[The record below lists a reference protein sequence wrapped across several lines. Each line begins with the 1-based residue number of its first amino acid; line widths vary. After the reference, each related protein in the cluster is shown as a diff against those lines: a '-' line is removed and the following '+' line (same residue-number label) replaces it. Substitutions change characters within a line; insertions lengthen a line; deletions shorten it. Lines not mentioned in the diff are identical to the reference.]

1 VPRLRKLTKHRVSI
15 PHPVGLSGK
24 PIFPLTQEYAKCALL
39 MHKPWTST
47 KILLFEKKANI
58 TAVEEYLAYI
68 QDDNCSLHL
77 KTTYEIALAMYI
89 RDQCYV
95 DINDMKQYDSDD
107 MDSDTEDIINAYGS
121 KSAEAPDDE
130 EFDFVLTHDWSQSQ
144 NIERDVTGP
153 GETWLKD
160 TICDI
165 RSKSDTKSV
174 PLKKDGS
181 SYKIEDVLSSDE
193 QSEIVFMVLDKLKE
207 WIEYEDECD
216 IHGRTTDFEPLRMTV
231 QGPGGTGKSFV
242 INVIVTAVESL
253 FPGAKVSEVVA
264 PTGAAAY
271 NVGGK
276 TFHSTLLLNWKKPWR
291 HLGPEKLERLKKTL
305 LRTLVLIID
314 ERSLVSMELLGS
326 AKRNVQ
332 NSAHGGTNRDR
343 DWGGIPI
350 VIALGDDHQLPSINP
365 GATSILVQNYSPT
378 VSREHQSIVAENIGR
393 EAFLG
398 LAANVKELKQS
409 RRIASDSD
417 DLKQI
422 TTALRTEEGLD
433 ESQVE
438 QLLSLKI
445 DNPKLSSERRKYVED
460 KGIWVFY
467 KRRDCASHN
476 KKMLKKIHSKN
487 NPVARIYAKVTQGR
501 GKHFKKREQ
510 SDRNFD
516 AAIGCRVAV
525 DPDNLCALIG
535 LYHGALGTIIEIVYA
550 HGQSPNAKQFPLYIV
565 VEMDRYTGP
574 VWDKKHPKQIPI
586 GVTTKVCDNDCC
598 ILQYIPLSIAFG
610 KTLHTFQGQEIVKHS
625 IQDVMVFE
633 CETLII
639 ESKYPGWLYTGIS
652 RVDSIGNGDIE
663 VSSLYFIPGNARENR
678 FINVRTKQHSN
689 DNYKRVDERDAWI
702 SYLDSCKK
710 TVTFSMSEKETLMD
724 WANSVEISSAA
735 LDEIISFHNNT

>member
-1 VPRLRKLTKHRVSI
+1 MPRLRKLTKHRVSI

-47 KILLFEKKANI
+47 KPLLFEKKGDV

-68 QDDNCSLHL
+68 QDDKCSLHL

-95 DINDMKQYDSDD
+95 DINDVRQYDSDD
-107 MDSDTEDIINAYGS
+107 LDSDTEDIINAYGS
-121 KSAEAPDDE
+121 KTAEAPDND
-130 EFDFVLTHDWSQSQ
+130 EFDFGLSHDWSQSQ
-144 NIERDVTGP
+144 NIQRDVTGP
-153 GETWLKD
+153 GATWLKD

-165 RSKSDTKSV
+165 RSKSDVKSV
-174 PLKKDGS
+174 PVKKDGT

-207 WIEYEDECD
+207 WIEYENDCE
-216 IHGRTTDFEPLRMTV
+216 IHGRTTDFKPLRMTV

-242 INVIVTAVESL
+242 INVIVTAIEAL

-276 TFHSTLLLNWKKPWR
+276 TFHSTFLLNWQKPWR
-291 HLGPEKLERLKKTL
+291 HLGPEKQERLKQTL

-332 NSAHGGTNRDR
+332 TCAHGGTNSER

-350 VIALGDDHQLPSINP
+350 VIALGDDHQLPSIKP
-365 GATSILVQNYSPT
+365 GATSVLVQDYLPT
-378 VSREHQSIVAENIGR
+378 ATRAHQSIVAENDGR
-393 EAFLG
+393 TAFLG
-398 LAANVKELKQS
+398 LADNVKELKQS
-409 RRIASDSD
+409 RRIAADSD

-422 TTALRTEEGLD
+422 TTALRTEEGLNTD
-433 ESQVE
+433 QVE

-445 DNPKLSSERRKYVED
+445 DNPNLSSERRTYLED

-467 KRRDCASHN
+467 KRKDCAKHN
-476 KKMLKKIHSKN
+476 KKMLKKIHSKS
-487 NPVARIYAKVTQGR
+487 NPVARIYAKVTQGK
-501 GKHFKKREQ
+501 GKHFRKREQ

-516 AAIGCRVAV
+516 AAVGSRVAI

-550 HGQSPNAKQFPLYIV
+550 EGHSPNAKQFPLYIV

-574 VWDKKHPKQIPI
+574 VWDRNHPKQVPI
-586 GVTTKVCDNDCC
+586 SVTTKVCENNCC

-610 KTLHTFQGQEIVKHS
+610 KTLHTFQGQEIIKHS

-678 FINVRTKQHSN
+678 FINVRTKQHSD
-689 DNYKRVDERDAWI
+689 DNYKRVNERDAWI

-710 TVTFSMSEKETLMD
+710 TVTFSVSEKETLMD

>member
-1 VPRLRKLTKHRVSI
+1 MPRLRKLTRHRISI

-24 PIFPLTQEYAKCALL
+24 PIFPLTEEYAKCALL

-47 KILLFEKKANI
+47 KILLFEKKGDV
-58 TAVEEYLAYI
+58 TAIEEYLAYI
-68 QDDNCSLHL
+68 QDDKCSLHL
-77 KTTYEIALAMYI
+77 KTTYQIALAMYI
-89 RDQCYV
+89 REQCYI
-95 DINDMKQYDSDD
+95 DINDMRQYDSDD
-107 MDSDTEDIINAYGS
+107 IDSDTEDIINAYGS
-121 KSAEAPDDE
+121 KTAQAPDDN
-130 EFDFVLTHDWSQSQ
+130 EFDFGLSHDWSQSL
-144 NIERDVTGP
+144 NIERDLTGP
-153 GETWLKD
+153 GETWLMN
-160 TICDI
+160 TIRDI
-165 RSKSDTKSV
+165 KSKSDKKSV
-174 PLKKDGS
+174 PMKNNGS
-181 SYKIEDVLSSDE
+181 SYKIDDVLSSPE
-193 QSEIVFMVLDKLKE
+193 QTEIVFMVLEKLRE
-207 WIEYEDECD
+207 WIEYEDECA
-216 IHGRTTDFEPLRMTV
+216 IHGRTTNFEPLRMTV

-242 INVIVTAVESL
+242 INVIVTAVEAL

-276 TFHSTLLLNWKKPWR
+276 TFHSTFLLNWKKPWR
-291 HLGPEKLERLKKTL
+291 HLGAEKQERLKETL

-326 AKRNVQ
+326 AKRNVE
-332 NSAHGGTNRDR
+332 SCAHGGTNRDR

-350 VIALGDDHQLPSINP
+350 VIALGDDHQLPSIKP
-365 GATSILVQNYSPT
+365 GATSVLVEDYSPT
-378 VSREHQSIVAENIGR
+378 ASREPQSIIAEDVGR

-398 LAANVKELKQS
+398 LAANVKELKTS
-409 RRIASDSD
+409 RRIAPDSH

-422 TTALRTEEGLD
+422 TSALRTEDGLN
-433 ESQVE
+433 EEQVE
-438 QLLSLKI
+438 QLLTLKI
-445 DNPKLSSERRKYVED
+445 DNPKLSIERRTYLED

-467 KRRDCASHN
+467 KRQDCAMHN
-476 KKMLKKIHSKN
+476 KKMLKKIHSKR
-487 NPVARIYAKVTQGR
+487 NPVARIYAKVTQGK
-501 GKHFKKREQ
+501 GKHFRKREQ

-516 AAIGCRVAV
+516 AAVGCRVAI

-535 LYHGALGTIIEIVYA
+535 LYHGALGTIIEIIYA
-550 HGQSPNAKQFPLYIV
+550 EGQSPNAKQFPLYII

-574 VWDKKHPKQIPI
+574 VWDKKHPKQVPI
-586 GVTTKVCDNDCC
+586 CVTTKVCDNNCC

-610 KTLHTFQGQEIVKHS
+610 KTLHTFQGQEIIKHS

-663 VSSLYFIPGNARENR
+663 LSSLYFIPTNARENR
-678 FINVRTKQHSN
+678 FINVRTKQHSV

-710 TVTFSMSEKETLMD
+710 TVTFSVSEKQTLMD
-724 WANSVEISSAA
+724 WANSVEISGTA
-735 LDEIISFHNNT
+735 LDEIISFHNNQ

>member
-1 VPRLRKLTKHRVSI
+1 
-15 PHPVGLSGK
+15 
-24 PIFPLTQEYAKCALL
+24 

-47 KILLFEKKANI
+47 KPLLFEKKSDV

-68 QDDNCSLHL
+68 QDDKCSLHL

-95 DINDMKQYDSDD
+95 DINDVKQYDSDD
-107 MDSDTEDIINAYGS
+107 LDSDTEDIINAYGS
-121 KSAEAPDDE
+121 KTADAPDDD
-130 EFDFVLTHDWSQSQ
+130 EFDFGLSYDWSQSH
-144 NIERDVTGP
+144 NIQRDITGP
-153 GETWLKD
+153 GKTWLED
-160 TICDI
+160 TICEI
-165 RSKSDTKSV
+165 RSKSDVKSV
-174 PLKKDGS
+174 PVKKDGS
-181 SYKIEDVLSSDE
+181 SYKIEDVLCSEE

-207 WIEYEDECD
+207 WIEYENDCD
-216 IHGRTTDFEPLRMTV
+216 IRGRTTKFEPLRMTV

-242 INVIVTAVESL
+242 INVIVTAVEAL
-253 FPGAKVSEVVA
+253 FPDAKVSEVVA

-276 TFHSTLLLNWKKPWR
+276 TFHSTFLLNWKKPWR
-291 HLGPEKLERLKKTL
+291 HLGPEKQERLKKTL

-314 ERSLVSMELLGS
+314 ERSLVSMELLGC

-332 NSAHGGTNRDR
+332 SSAHGGTNNEH

-350 VIALGDDHQLPSINP
+350 IIALGDDHQLPSVTP
-365 GATSILVQNYSPT
+365 GATSVLVHDYLPSAT
-378 VSREHQSIVAENIGR
+378 REHQSIIAENEGR
-393 EAFLG
+393 RAFLG
-398 LAANVKELKQS
+398 MCANVKELKKS
-409 RRIASDSD
+409 RRIAADSD

-422 TTALRTEEGLD
+422 TAALRTEEGLNAD
-433 ESQVE
+433 QVE
-438 QLLSLKI
+438 QLLTLKI
-445 DNPKLSSERRKYVED
+445 DNPNLSNERREYIED

-467 KRRDCASHN
+467 KRQDCARHN
-476 KKMLKKIHSKN
+476 KKMLKKIHSRT
-487 NPVARIYAKVTQGR
+487 NPVARIYAKVTQGK
-501 GKHFKKREQ
+501 GKHFRKREQ

-516 AAIGCRVAV
+516 GAVGSRVAI
-525 DPDNLCALIG
+525 DPDNLCSLIG

-550 HGQSPNAKQFPLYIV
+550 EGQSPNAKQFPLYIV

-574 VWDKKHPKQIPI
+574 VWDKNHPKQIPI
-586 GVTTKVCDNDCC
+586 GVRTKICDNNCC

-652 RVDSIGNGDIE
+652 RVDSIGNGDIQ

-678 FINVRTKQHSN
+678 FINVRTKQHSD
-689 DNYKRVDERDAWI
+689 DNYKRVNERDAWI

-710 TVTFSMSEKETLMD
+710 TVTFSISEKQTLMD
-724 WANSVEISSAA
+724 WANSVEISPAA
-735 LDEIISFHNNT
+735 LDEIIYFHNNA